1 MKNALAPQPVR
12 DSRGTMHL
20 VTSGAKAPLRRR
32 ASTVNRA
39 TGSANAADGFTA
51 SDDLWG
57 LLIEFAL
64 SQRVW
69 WTEVCG
75 ALDLTP
81 TQGLVMKLLD
91 PQTPMAMNALADA
104 MVCDAS
110 NVTGM
115 VDKLEARGLIA
126 RQAAESDRRVKM
138 LAVTERGRELRRRL
152 FAEAAK
158 PPASIAKLPRE
169 TREKLSDVLRGLL
182 AERETPPALIERPE
196 R

>member
-1 MKNALAPQPVR
+1 MKNAFAPRTVR

-20 VTSGAKAPLRRR
+20 VTSRTKASLPRR
-32 ASTVNRA
+32 ASAARVTGGASA
-39 TGSANAADGFTA
+39 TEGSAA
-51 SDDLWG
+51 SDDLWV

-75 ALDLTP
+75 SFDLTP

-91 PQTPMAMNALADA
+91 PQSPMAMNALADA

-169 TREKLSDVLRGLL
+169 VREKLSGVLRGLL
-182 AERETPPALIERPE
+182 AQRETSPSTFERAE

>member
-20 VTSGAKAPLRRR
+20 VTSRAKAPLRRR
-32 ASTVNRA
+32 ASA
-39 TGSANAADGFTA
+39 AGGAAGSANAAEFTA

-69 WTEVCG
+69 WTDVCG
-75 ALDLTP
+75 AFDLTP

-91 PQTPMAMNALADA
+91 PRTPMAMNALADA

-152 FAEAAK
+152 LAEAAK